1 MPLGLFRDYIHS
13 VLRWI
18 ESQPDALVVVI
29 LVFLYTLVSLP
40 IAWGYIIINIA
51 TGKHD
56 KGSKGPPPCIMLQTS
71 E

>member
-1 MPLGLFRDYIHS
+1 MFDLNFRDYIHS

-18 ESQPDALVVVI
+18 ESQPDALVFLI

-51 TGKHD
+51 TGRQPYQSR
-56 KGSKGPPPCIMLQTS
+56 SKVKFH
-71 E
+71 